1 MGVKSVMASINH
13 RQRLELDTLD
23 FQLYM
28 DSDRDAT
35 MALKSSCANYCFVAY
50 TVPNDSAPII
60 TDPTSPMPDN
70 MRVTLS
76 TKLKHFFKEMEVQS
90 K

>member
-1 MGVKSVMASINH
+1 
-13 RQRLELDTLD
+13 
-23 FQLYM
+23 M
-28 DSDRDAT
+28 DSDREAT
-35 MALKSSCANYCFVAY
+35 LALKLSCANYCFIAY
-50 TVPNDSAPII
+50 TVPNDSVPIV
-60 TDPTSPMPDN
+60 TEPNTSLAEN

>member
-1 MGVKSVMASINH
+1 
-13 RQRLELDTLD
+13 
-23 FQLYM
+23 M
-28 DSDRDAT
+28 DSDREAT
-35 MALKSSCANYCFVAY
+35 VAVKASCANYCFIAY
-50 TVPNDSAPII
+50 TVPNDSAPIA
-60 TDPTSPMPDN
+60 TEPSSSMAEN